1 MTKLSRNQT
10 LSNTKGKMANECS
23 GCLSLW
29 LEVQQFLGGDNLP
42 GNQNYER
49 QGHALL
55 IDRISNQEVIT

>member
-1 MTKLSRNQT
+1 
-10 LSNTKGKMANECS
+10 MANECS

-42 GNQNYER
+42 GDQNYDR

-55 IDRISNQEVIT
+55 IDRISNQEIIT